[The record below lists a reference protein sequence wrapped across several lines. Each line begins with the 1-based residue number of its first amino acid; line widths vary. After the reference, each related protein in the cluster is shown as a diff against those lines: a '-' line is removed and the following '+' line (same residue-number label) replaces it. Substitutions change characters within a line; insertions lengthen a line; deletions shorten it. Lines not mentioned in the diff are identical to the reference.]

1 MDAYVRGFNPAVN
14 ATLRPFSKSPGSSAL
29 KLLLVLYGGTV
40 APKLPAYILKW
51 FNYVPF
57 KLLVIFLIVWT
68 SNHDP
73 AIALAL
79 TFAFYATFN
88 ILNDK
93 APFEPFTPGETLAE
107 GQTHEQQ

>member
-1 MDAYVRGFNPAVN
+1 MDTYLRGFNPVVN
-14 ATLRPFSKSPGSSAL
+14 STLRPLSISPGSSAL

-40 APKLPAYILKW
+40 APKLPPHILKW

-57 KLLVIFLIVWT
+57 KLFVIFMIVWT

-73 AIALAL
+73 AVAIAL

-93 APFEPFTPGETLAE
+93 APLEPYTPDESFEDNL
-107 GQTHEQQ
+107 H